1 MVTAITK
8 GIKISVISKF
18 EGFARG
24 NEKYVFSY
32 KIHIENNSNEIVQL
46 LRRHWFIYDSNG
58 AKREVEGEGVIGE
71 QPILK
76 PNEFHQY
83 ASWLPLMTEI
93 GMMHGTFLMQ
103 RESDLST
110 FKVVV
115 PEFQLIVPF
124 KMN

>member
-32 KIHIENNSNEIVQL
+32 KIHIENNSNDTVQL

-58 AKREVEGEGVIGE
+58 AQREVEGKGVIGE
-71 QPILK
+71 QPILT

-83 ASWLPLMTEI
+83 SSWSPLATEI

-103 RESDLST
+103 RESDSST
-110 FKVVV
+110 FKVIV
-115 PEFQLIVPF
+115 PEFQLIVPY